1 LAVSR
6 LAIVVAIVGWLAV
19 PAAAQRWDG
28 FNVIAVPEHP
38 YGSDSAARAL
48 AAAKR
53 AGAVA
58 VAVIPFLWQRDPH
71 HAGIVRGVDMS
82 DDALRQAIRQAR
94 ALGLRVMVKPHIW
107 VDGSWAGAVE
117 PQSAEDWSAW
127 FERYRAVLLPIARIA
142 AEEGAAALSVGT
154 EIKKTTQRAEW
165 RRIIADVREL
175 FPGQLTY
182 AAHNM
187 DEAEAVP
194 FWDLLDLIAVTLYP
208 PLGEDRDRDGRRAAM
223 QASAARLD
231 ALSKKQGKP
240 AVVAEIGLRS
250 AEGATRKPW
259 ESAEERAAPSDPALQ
274 AAVLADWLDV
284 LDRPSVAGVLLWRWF
299 TDPRAGGPA
308 DTDFTVQGKP
318 AERLLCERAKSCGE

>member
-1 LAVSR
+1 MSR
-6 LAIVVAIVGWLAV
+6 LAVIVAIVLWVAA

-38 YGSDSAARAL
+38 YGSPSAAQAL

-71 HAGIVRGVDMS
+71 HAGVVRGADMP

-107 VDGSWAGAVE
+107 VEGSWAGAVE
-117 PQSAEDWSAW
+117 PQSAEDWGIW
-127 FERYRAVLLPIARIA
+127 FERYRAALLPVAVVA

-154 EIKKTTQRAEW
+154 EVKKTTQRAEW
-165 RRIIADVREL
+165 RRIIADVRTV

-187 DEAEAVP
+187 DEAEAIP

-208 PLGEDRDRDGRRAAM
+208 PLGEDADRDGRRAAM
-223 QASAARLD
+223 QAQAARLD
-231 ALSKKQGKP
+231 ALSGRERKP
-240 AVVAEIGLRS
+240 VVVAEIGLRS
-250 AEGATRKPW
+250 AEGAARKPW
-259 ESAEERAAPSDPALQ
+259 ESAEERAAAPDPALQ
-274 AAVLADWLDV
+274 AAVLSDWLEV

-318 AERLLCERAKSCGE
+318 AERLLCERTKSCGD